1 VFSGLT
7 FLYIKF
13 LVYFLRQGGDH
24 DFQVIHLSNSGD
36 KYAVNLQGMVCDC
49 RKWNLTGLL
58 CCHAIAC
65 MKHKHY
71 NIADYVPSIYKK
83 EAYAECYSSKIYP
96 ANGENLWMRTEYTD
110 LQPPAIKKQPRRPK
124 KKRRLDASELLRE
137 EGQMKRASYGIKCSR
152 CKQSGHNKSTC
163 PLPPPPPPPPESETQ
178 ASQVPPSQPQ
188 AQVETQTNQAQVSQT
203 QASQPQATQ
212 SQTTQAQATQSQAS
226 QPQTTQ
232 KQNASTRKRKAKE
245 PSASTKTTQSQTSQ
259 IPPTQKPNASTKKRK
274 ASHQVSATQPKQ
286 AAKPG
291 NKGRKKGGSATQ
303 PM

>member
-1 VFSGLT
+1 MLIKFSFVCFFSYGGM
-7 FLYIKF
+7 F

-36 KYAVNLQGMVCDC
+36 KYVDNLQTMVYDC
-49 RKWNLTGLL
+49 RKWYLTGLP

-71 NIADYVPSIYKK
+71 NSADYVPSIYKK
-83 EAYAECYSSKIYP
+83 EAYVDCYSSMIYP
-96 ANGENLWMRTEYTD
+96 TNGQNLWMRTEYAD

-152 CKQSGHNKSTC
+152 CKQFGHNKSRC
-163 PLPPPPPPPPESETQ
+163 PLPPPPPLESK
-178 ASQVPPSQPQ
+178 PQ
-188 AQVETQTNQAQVSQT
+188 AQVKTQYTEYIDLQPPAQIETQTIQPQVSQT
-203 QASQPQATQ
+203 QATQPQATQ
-212 SQTTQAQATQSQAS
+212 SQNTQAPATQSQAS
-226 QPQTTQ
+226 QTQTTQ

-245 PSASTKTTQSQTSQ
+245 PVYATQTTQSQTSH
-259 IPPTQKPNASTKKRK
+259 IPPTQKPSALTKKRK

-286 AAKPG
+286 AAKL
-291 NKGRKKGGSATQ
+291 
-303 PM
+303 